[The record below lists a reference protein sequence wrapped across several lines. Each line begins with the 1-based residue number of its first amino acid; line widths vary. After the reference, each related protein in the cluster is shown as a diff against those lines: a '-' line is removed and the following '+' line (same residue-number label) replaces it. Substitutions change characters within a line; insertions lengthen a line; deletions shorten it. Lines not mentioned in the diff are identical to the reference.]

1 MRHLIL
7 VLIGL
12 AACSGNRTSSATY
25 PLRSATAVDT
35 LAGTVTL
42 PLFWGRTGDRIVWYL
57 VTESSDRDDAA
68 RRGVSWA
75 PRLAALRG
83 TPAVQFG
90 TETADGIAYSAGV
103 DFSPVHLVR
112 PDAESGFPP
121 ADAQPGSVAEP
132 GYSPFV
138 QLPGGVIVNA
148 PIVADERLALDRVVS
163 LDISQRRA
171 TLRITRGYADARHAW
186 YLSTEASDPMVAALE
201 GATWTPSL
209 ASAPG
214 AASAAP
220 ASARFALVAIAN
232 GATGRESSERQ
243 GMQSA
248 LLDGLAP
255 LNLLEGAPD
264 AHSPMPAYSPL
275 WDLHLVRWTAA
286 AIAAGQ
292 REKLITFAEVR
303 AFAERGLLVSAMP
316 GVPNAALS
324 GLHAVGVVINCPVVA
339 TFVRDLR

>member
-7 VLIGL
+7 ALVGL
-12 AACSGNRTSSATY
+12 SACAGNRPSPATY
-25 PLRSATAVDT
+25 PLRSATEVDT
-35 LAGTVTL
+35 VAGTVTL
-42 PLFWGRTGDRIVWYL
+42 PLFQGRAGDRIVWYV
-57 VTESSDRDDAA
+57 VTESSDRVDAA

-83 TPAVQFG
+83 TPAVQSG
-90 TETADGIAYSAGV
+90 TETPDGVSYTAAV
-103 DFSPVHLVR
+103 DFTPEHLVR

-121 ADAQPGSVAEP
+121 AEARPGSVAEA

-138 QLPGGVIVNA
+138 QLPGGVIINA
-148 PIVADERLALDRVVS
+148 PIIGDERRALDRVTS
-163 LDISQRRA
+163 LDIVRMRA

-186 YLSTEASDPMVAALE
+186 YLSTEASDAMVAALE
-201 GATWTPSL
+201 GATWTPGL
-209 ASAPG
+209 AGAPG
-214 AASAAP
+214 AATATP

-232 GATGRESSERQ
+232 GATGRESPERQ

-255 LNLLEGAPD
+255 LNILEGAPD
-264 AHSPMPAYSPL
+264 ARSALPAYSPL
-275 WDLHLVRWTAA
+275 WDLHLVMWTPA

-292 REKLITFAEVR
+292 REKLIIFAEVR

-316 GVPNAALS
+316 GVPNAALG
-324 GLHAVGVVINCPVVA
+324 GLHAIGVVINCPVVA
-339 TFVRDLR
+339 TFDRNVR